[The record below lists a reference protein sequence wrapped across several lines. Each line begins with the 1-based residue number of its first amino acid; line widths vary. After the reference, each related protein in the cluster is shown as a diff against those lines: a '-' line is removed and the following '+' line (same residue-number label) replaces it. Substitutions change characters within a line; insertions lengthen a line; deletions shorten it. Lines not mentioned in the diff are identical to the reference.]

1 MKQPFYI
8 KAAALLML
16 GAALTACGD
25 VADTA
30 LSSTDTEVGI
40 PETAET
46 ALLRENIPDS
56 IPQGT
61 DLGGRT
67 IRIPYRD
74 FGVYAQEL
82 FAEQTADVVDD
93 AVYNRN
99 RAVEERLNVTLELM
113 ATDHT
118 IIGDE
123 IRKTVVANEDAYDL
137 IAGPQ
142 WVVLPQALEGFYI
155 DYNEVA
161 TVDLSAPWWWNAYI
175 DEIKIGSGPTYFLN
189 GDISLSSIQL
199 LSAIFV
205 NKKLV
210 ADLGYSIDDIYQT
223 VLDGDWT
230 YDKLKEVCA
239 KAYRDIN
246 GDGVRGREDAYG
258 CIVRVSTEPVH
269 FTYTAGNVMYERD
282 ADNLPHLNVNN
293 EHFINYMTQLY
304 DLYFNEEGIYP
315 EAATDEAET
324 YMIDSFKS
332 DRSVFLVTRLQ
343 RATNLRDMTSEYGII
358 PYPKY
363 DDTQKEYS
371 ALVHDSASI
380 YCIPVTAHDIDEIGT
395 VLEAMCAQSY
405 RTVVPAYYETA
416 LKTKYVSDSTTGQI
430 IDLIRAGA
438 KTDFVY
444 AYNYAL
450 SGAGMLSA
458 SMLQEKSTNFASS
471 WAKIEKSAEKGLQEL
486 IDLYSEMGE

>member
-1 MKQPFYI
+1 M
-8 KAAALLML
+8 AAASLLLL
-16 GAALTACGD
+16 GAALAACGD
-25 VADTA
+25 AAGTEAPV
-30 LSSTDTEVGI
+30 TDAQSAAPG
-40 PETAET
+40 TAET
-46 ALLRENIPDS
+46 ALLRENTPDS
-56 IPQGT
+56 IPEGT

-67 IRIPYRD
+67 FRIPYRD
-74 FGVYAQEL
+74 FGIYAQEL
-82 FAEQTADVVDD
+82 GAEQTADVVDD

-99 RAVEERLNVTLELM
+99 RMVEERLNVTLDCM

-123 IRKTVVANEDAYDL
+123 IRKTIVANDDAFDL

-142 WVVLPQALEGFYI
+142 WVVLPQALEGFYL
-155 DYNEVA
+155 DFNEIGGI
-161 TVDLSAPWWWNAYI
+161 DLSAPWWWNAYI

-199 LSAIFV
+199 LSSIFV
-205 NKKLV
+205 NKKLI
-210 ADLGYSIDDIYQT
+210 ADLGYSVDEIYQT

-230 YDKLKEVCA
+230 YDKLKEICA
-239 KAYRDIN
+239 ESYRDLN

-282 ADNLPHLNVNN
+282 ADNLPHLRINN
-293 EHFINYMTQLY
+293 ERFADYMTDLY
-304 DLYFNEEGIYP
+304 DFYFNQEGVYP

-324 YMIDSFKS
+324 YMTESFKS
-332 DRSVFLVTRLQ
+332 DKSVFMVTRLQ
-343 RATNLRDMTSEYGII
+343 RTTHLRDMTSEYGII

-363 DDTQKEYS
+363 DGTQKEYS

-380 YCIPVTAHDIDEIGT
+380 YCIPVTAQGVDEIGT

-458 SMLQEKSTNFASS
+458 IMLQEKSTSFASS
-471 WAKIEKSAEKGLQEL
+471 WARIEKSAEKGLREL
-486 IDLYSEMGE
+486 IELYSEMGE